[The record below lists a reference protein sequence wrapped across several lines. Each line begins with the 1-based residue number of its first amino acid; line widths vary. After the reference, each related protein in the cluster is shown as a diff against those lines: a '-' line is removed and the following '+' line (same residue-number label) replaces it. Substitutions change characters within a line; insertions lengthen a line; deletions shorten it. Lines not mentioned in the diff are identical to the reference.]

1 MQVFTYILNYDLAV
15 VKHEFYF
22 VNHTIHA
29 MFYNVNHFF
38 HCAQTIHVISYFVNS
53 LMNTYLKD
61 CLRCPDFSKVSSILG
76 RDAFGI
82 LYTLLYS

>member
-1 MQVFTYILNYDLAV
+1 MVQVFTYVLNYDLAV

-22 VNHTIHA
+22 VNHTIHDVI
-29 MFYNVNHFF
+29 YNVNHFF

-61 CLRCPDFSKVSSILG
+61 CLRCLVLAKHHPFWDG
-76 RDAFGI
+76 
-82 LYTLLYS
+82 TLSESFIHCYA